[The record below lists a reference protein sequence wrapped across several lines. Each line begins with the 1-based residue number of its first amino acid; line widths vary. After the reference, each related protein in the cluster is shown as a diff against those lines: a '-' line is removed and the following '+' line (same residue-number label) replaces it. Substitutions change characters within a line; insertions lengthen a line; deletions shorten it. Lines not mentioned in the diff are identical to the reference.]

1 MNHLLFIGNLGAGE
15 IIVIA
20 LVVLL
25 LFGGKKIPELMKG
38 LGKGLDAL
46 LGDDFTNEP
55 EVKSSLFLPIS
66 QVESCAAQPRKQFD
80 PDALADLADS
90 IRQHGIIQPLTV
102 RKLQS
107 GYYQI
112 IAGERRWRA
121 SRAAG
126 LKEVPVRILEA
137 DDKLAMELA
146 LVENLQREDLNAIEE
161 AQGIK
166 ALMDTLSLTQDEA
179 AERVGKSRPA
189 VANALR
195 LLKLPD
201 SVIALVS
208 DGKLSPGHAR
218 ALLGFKDEQDIIETA
233 DLIIEKGLTVRD
245 VEKLVKKRNKEPKAE
260 KPAAR
265 RASYYDEVELAL
277 TDFLGRKV
285 KVGTKPG
292 KESGVLEID
301 FFDKDDL
308 TRLADA
314 LKSLG
319 D

>member
-1 MNHLLFIGNLGAGE
+1 MA
-15 IIVIA
+15 A
-20 LVVLL
+20 
-25 LFGGKKIPELMKG
+25 KKGG
-38 LGKGLDAL
+38 LGRGLDAL
-46 LGDDFTNEP
+46 FADNSIEEISSTGTVKLKTMDIEP
-55 EVKSSLFLPIS
+55 NRD
-66 QVESCAAQPRKQFD
+66 QPRKVFD
-80 PDALADLADS
+80 EDALAELADS
-90 IRQHGIIQPLTV
+90 IAKHGVIQPLLV
-102 RKLQS
+102 RPMPDGS
-107 GYYQI
+107 YQLV
-112 IAGERRWRA
+112 AGERRWRA
-121 SRAAG
+121 SRMAG
-126 LKEVPVRILEA
+126 LTEVPVVIKELSDDEA
-137 DDKLAMELA
+137 MALA
-146 LVENLQREDLNAIEE
+146 LIENLQREDLNAIEE

-189 VANALR
+189 IANALR

-218 ALLGFKDEQDIIETA
+218 ALLGFRDEQDIIETA
-233 DLIIEKGLTVRD
+233 DIVIEKGLTVRD

-301 FFDKDDL
+301 FFDKEDL
-308 TRLADA
+308 SRLADA

>member
-1 MNHLLFIGNLGAGE
+1 MA
-15 IIVIA
+15 A
-20 LVVLL
+20 
-25 LFGGKKIPELMKG
+25 KKGG
-38 LGKGLDAL
+38 LGRGLDAL
-46 LGDDFTNEP
+46 FADNSIEEIASTSAVKLKIMDIEP
-55 EVKSSLFLPIS
+55 NRD
-66 QVESCAAQPRKQFD
+66 QPRKIFD
-80 PDALADLADS
+80 EDALAELADS
-90 IRQHGIIQPLTV
+90 IAKHGVIQPLLV
-102 RKLQS
+102 RPMPDGS
-107 GYYQI
+107 YQLV
-112 IAGERRWRA
+112 AGERRWRA
-121 SRAAG
+121 SRMAG
-126 LKEVPVRILEA
+126 LTEVPVVIKELSDDEA
-137 DDKLAMELA
+137 MALA
-146 LVENLQREDLNAIEE
+146 LIENLQREDLNAIEE

-233 DLIIEKGLTVRD
+233 DLIIEKELTVRD

-285 KVGTKPG
+285 NVGTKPG

>member
-1 MNHLLFIGNLGAGE
+1 MA
-15 IIVIA
+15 A
-20 LVVLL
+20 
-25 LFGGKKIPELMKG
+25 KKGG
-38 LGKGLDAL
+38 LGRGLDAL
-46 LGDDFTNEP
+46 FADNSIEEIASTSAVKLKIMDIEP
-55 EVKSSLFLPIS
+55 NRD
-66 QVESCAAQPRKQFD
+66 QPRKIFD
-80 PDALADLADS
+80 EDALAELADS
-90 IRQHGIIQPLTV
+90 IAKHGVIQPLLV
-102 RKLQS
+102 RPMPDGS
-107 GYYQI
+107 YQLV
-112 IAGERRWRA
+112 AGERRWRA
-121 SRAAG
+121 SRMAG
-126 LKEVPVRILEA
+126 LTEVPVVIKELSDDEA
-137 DDKLAMELA
+137 MALA
-146 LVENLQREDLNAIEE
+146 LIENLQREDLNAIEE

-233 DLIIEKGLTVRD
+233 DLIIEKGLTDRD

>member
-1 MNHLLFIGNLGAGE
+1 MA
-15 IIVIA
+15 A
-20 LVVLL
+20 
-25 LFGGKKIPELMKG
+25 KKGG
-38 LGKGLDAL
+38 LGRGLDAL
-46 LGDDFTNEP
+46 FADNSIEEIASTSAVKLKIMDIEP
-55 EVKSSLFLPIS
+55 NRD
-66 QVESCAAQPRKQFD
+66 QPRKIFD
-80 PDALADLADS
+80 EDALAELADS
-90 IRQHGIIQPLTV
+90 IAKHGVIQPLLV
-102 RKLQS
+102 RPMPDGS
-107 GYYQI
+107 YQLV
-112 IAGERRWRA
+112 AGERRWRA
-121 SRAAG
+121 SRMAG
-126 LKEVPVRILEA
+126 LTEVPVVIKELSDDEA
-137 DDKLAMELA
+137 MALA
-146 LVENLQREDLNAIEE
+146 LIENLQREDLNAIEE

-179 AERVGKSRPA
+179 AERVGKSRAA

>member
-1 MNHLLFIGNLGAGE
+1 MA
-15 IIVIA
+15 A
-20 LVVLL
+20 
-25 LFGGKKIPELMKG
+25 KKGG
-38 LGKGLDAL
+38 LGRGLDAL
-46 LGDDFTNEP
+46 FADNSIEEIASTSAVKLKIMDIEP
-55 EVKSSLFLPIS
+55 NRD
-66 QVESCAAQPRKQFD
+66 QPRKIFD
-80 PDALADLADS
+80 EDALAELADS
-90 IRQHGIIQPLTV
+90 IAKHGVIQPLLV
-102 RKLQS
+102 RPMPDGS
-107 GYYQI
+107 YQLV
-112 IAGERRWRA
+112 AGERRWRA
-121 SRAAG
+121 SRMAG
-126 LKEVPVRILEA
+126 LTEVPVVIKELSDDEA
-137 DDKLAMELA
+137 MALA
-146 LVENLQREDLNAIEE
+146 LIENLQREDLNAIEE

-208 DGKLSPGHAR
+208 DCKLSPGHAR

>member
-1 MNHLLFIGNLGAGE
+1 MA
-15 IIVIA
+15 A
-20 LVVLL
+20 
-25 LFGGKKIPELMKG
+25 KKGG
-38 LGKGLDAL
+38 LGRGLDAL
-46 LGDDFTNEP
+46 FADNSIEEIASTSAVKLKIMDIEP
-55 EVKSSLFLPIS
+55 NRD
-66 QVESCAAQPRKQFD
+66 QPRKIFD
-80 PDALADLADS
+80 EDALAELADS
-90 IRQHGIIQPLTV
+90 IAKHGVIQPLLV
-102 RKLQS
+102 RPMPDGS
-107 GYYQI
+107 YQLV
-112 IAGERRWRA
+112 AGERRWRA
-121 SRAAG
+121 SRMAG
-126 LKEVPVRILEA
+126 LTEVPVVIKELSDDEA
-137 DDKLAMELA
+137 MALA
-146 LVENLQREDLNAIEE
+146 LIENLQREDLNAIEE
-161 AQGIK
+161 AKGIK

>member
-1 MNHLLFIGNLGAGE
+1 MA
-15 IIVIA
+15 A
-20 LVVLL
+20 
-25 LFGGKKIPELMKG
+25 KKGG
-38 LGKGLDAL
+38 LGRGLDAL
-46 LGDDFTNEP
+46 FADNSIEEIASTSAVKLKIMDIEP
-55 EVKSSLFLPIS
+55 NRD
-66 QVESCAAQPRKQFD
+66 QPRKIFD
-80 PDALADLADS
+80 EDALAELADS
-90 IRQHGIIQPLTV
+90 IAKHGVIQPLLV
-102 RKLQS
+102 RPMPDGS
-107 GYYQI
+107 YQLV
-112 IAGERRWRA
+112 AGERRWRA
-121 SRAAG
+121 SRMAG
-126 LKEVPVRILEA
+126 LTEVPVVIKELSDDEA
-137 DDKLAMELA
+137 MALA
-146 LVENLQREDLNAIEE
+146 LIENLQREDLNAIEE

-166 ALMDTLSLTQDEA
+166 ALMDTLSLTQDEV

-245 VEKLVKKRNKEPKAE
+245 VENLVKKRNKEPKAE

>member
-1 MNHLLFIGNLGAGE
+1 MA
-15 IIVIA
+15 A
-20 LVVLL
+20 
-25 LFGGKKIPELMKG
+25 KKGG
-38 LGKGLDAL
+38 LGRGLDAL
-46 LGDDFTNEP
+46 LADNSIEEIASTSAVKLKIMDIEP
-55 EVKSSLFLPIS
+55 NRD
-66 QVESCAAQPRKQFD
+66 QPRKIFD
-80 PDALADLADS
+80 EDALAELADS
-90 IRQHGIIQPLTV
+90 IAKHGVIQPLLV
-102 RKLQS
+102 RPMPDGS
-107 GYYQI
+107 YQLV
-112 IAGERRWRA
+112 AGERHWRA
-121 SRAAG
+121 SRMAG
-126 LKEVPVRILEA
+126 LTEVPVVIKELSDDEA
-137 DDKLAMELA
+137 MALA
-146 LVENLQREDLNAIEE
+146 LIENLQREDLNAIEE

>member
-1 MNHLLFIGNLGAGE
+1 MA
-15 IIVIA
+15 A
-20 LVVLL
+20 
-25 LFGGKKIPELMKG
+25 KKGG
-38 LGKGLDAL
+38 LGRGLDAL
-46 LGDDFTNEP
+46 FADNSIEEIASTSAVKLKIMDIEP
-55 EVKSSLFLPIS
+55 NRD
-66 QVESCAAQPRKQFD
+66 QPRKIFD
-80 PDALADLADS
+80 EDALAELADS
-90 IRQHGIIQPLTV
+90 IAKHGVIQPLLV
-102 RKLQS
+102 RPMPDGS
-107 GYYQI
+107 YQLV
-112 IAGERRWRA
+112 AGERRWRA
-121 SRAAG
+121 SRMAG
-126 LKEVPVRILEA
+126 LSEVPVVIKELSDDEA
-137 DDKLAMELA
+137 MAPA
-146 LVENLQREDLNAIEE
+146 LIENLQREDLNAIEE

-218 ALLGFKDEQDIIETA
+218 ALLGFKDEQNIIETA

>member
-1 MNHLLFIGNLGAGE
+1 MA
-15 IIVIA
+15 A
-20 LVVLL
+20 
-25 LFGGKKIPELMKG
+25 KKGG
-38 LGKGLDAL
+38 LGRGLDAL
-46 LGDDFTNEP
+46 FADNSIEEIASTSAVKLKIMDIEP
-55 EVKSSLFLPIS
+55 NRD
-66 QVESCAAQPRKQFD
+66 QPRKIFD
-80 PDALADLADS
+80 EDALAELADS
-90 IRQHGIIQPLTV
+90 IAKHGVIQPLLV
-102 RKLQS
+102 RPMPDGS
-107 GYYQI
+107 YQLV
-112 IAGERRWRA
+112 AGERRWRA
-121 SRAAG
+121 SRMAG
-126 LKEVPVRILEA
+126 LPEVPVVIKELSDDEA
-137 DDKLAMELA
+137 MALA
-146 LVENLQREDLNAIEE
+146 LIENLQREDLNAIEE

-260 KPAAR
+260 RPAAR

-292 KESGVLEID
+292 RESGVLEID

>member
-1 MNHLLFIGNLGAGE
+1 MA
-15 IIVIA
+15 A
-20 LVVLL
+20 
-25 LFGGKKIPELMKG
+25 KKGG
-38 LGKGLDAL
+38 LGRGLDAL
-46 LGDDFTNEP
+46 FADNSIEEIASTSAVKLKIMYIEP
-55 EVKSSLFLPIS
+55 NRD
-66 QVESCAAQPRKQFD
+66 QPRKIFD
-80 PDALADLADS
+80 EDALAELADS
-90 IRQHGIIQPLTV
+90 IAKHGVIQPLLV
-102 RKLQS
+102 RPMPDGS
-107 GYYQI
+107 YQLV
-112 IAGERRWRA
+112 AGERRWRA
-121 SRAAG
+121 SRMAG
-126 LKEVPVRILEA
+126 LTEVPVVIKELSDDEA
-137 DDKLAMELA
+137 MALA
-146 LVENLQREDLNAIEE
+146 LIENLQREDLNAIEE

>member
-1 MNHLLFIGNLGAGE
+1 MA
-15 IIVIA
+15 A
-20 LVVLL
+20 
-25 LFGGKKIPELMKG
+25 KKGG
-38 LGKGLDAL
+38 LGRGLDAL
-46 LGDDFTNEP
+46 FADNSIEEIASTSAVKLKIMDIEP
-55 EVKSSLFLPIS
+55 NRD
-66 QVESCAAQPRKQFD
+66 QPRKIFD
-80 PDALADLADS
+80 EDALAELADS
-90 IRQHGIIQPLTV
+90 IAKHGVIQPLLV
-102 RKLQS
+102 RPMPDGS
-107 GYYQI
+107 YQLV
-112 IAGERRWRA
+112 AGERRWRA
-121 SRAAG
+121 SRMAG
-126 LKEVPVRILEA
+126 LTEVPVVIKELSDDEA
-137 DDKLAMELA
+137 MALA
-146 LVENLQREDLNAIEE
+146 LIENLQREDLNASEE

>member
-1 MNHLLFIGNLGAGE
+1 MA
-15 IIVIA
+15 A
-20 LVVLL
+20 
-25 LFGGKKIPELMKG
+25 KKGG
-38 LGKGLDAL
+38 LGRGLDAL
-46 LGDDFTNEP
+46 FADNSIEEIASTSAVKLKIMDIEP
-55 EVKSSLFLPIS
+55 NRD
-66 QVESCAAQPRKQFD
+66 QPRKIFD
-80 PDALADLADS
+80 EDALAELADS
-90 IRQHGIIQPLTV
+90 IAKHGVIQPLLV
-102 RKLQS
+102 RPMPDGS
-107 GYYQI
+107 YQLV
-112 IAGERRWRA
+112 AGERRWRA
-121 SRAAG
+121 SRMAG
-126 LKEVPVRILEA
+126 LTEVPVVIKELSDDEA
-137 DDKLAMELA
+137 MALA
-146 LVENLQREDLNAIEE
+146 LIENLQREDLNAIEE

-218 ALLGFKDEQDIIETA
+218 ALLGFKDDQDIIETA